1 MKLVAA
7 VCPSCGA
14 KLDVNPNEET
24 VVCKYCSS
32 TIIIQDAIAKYKIE
46 ISGNVEI
53 SNLPKVDNY
62 IKIAERHLKDCEYQD
77 AFDYYKK
84 AIELDPDNPFFL
96 LRYEMC
102 RIYLNDEID
111 YLFDRLMKYFNEYAS
126 VKTGQDI
133 SEITTEIINIL
144 NLSFEQTKDYYS
156 NETLDVSQMKIC
168 HQKLLSIISSYEELL
183 KLDPENP
190 ELISLIYIIIKE
202 DVRDKS
208 YKSENG
214 YKIYKLPKAEK
225 NDEINKLLSY
235 QKMLEEKDDT
245 KETKTESN
253 TNILGL
259 IFNLIYRVVLILLQI
274 GSLIDKM
281 YASAIVLLVLFIL
294 SIKKLNIIKD
304 DKVRKVV
311 QGILIIIWIIV
322 MIITSK

>member
-84 AIELDPDNPFFL
+84 AIELDPDNPFLL

-111 YLFDRLMKYFNEYAS
+111 YLFDKLMKYFNKYAS

-144 NLSFEQTKDYYS
+144 NLSFEQTKEYYS
-156 NETLDVSQMKIC
+156 NETLDVSQMKKC

-183 KLDPENP
+183 KLDSENP

-259 IFNLIYRVVLILLQI
+259 IFNLIYRVILILLQI

>member
-84 AIELDPDNPFFL
+84 AIELDPDNQFLL

-126 VKTGQDI
+126 VKTGEDI

-144 NLSFEQTKDYYS
+144 KSSFEQTKDYYS
-156 NETLDVSQMKIC
+156 NETLDVSRMKKC

-183 KLDPENP
+183 KLDPENT
-190 ELISLIYIIIKE
+190 ELISLIYITIKE

-225 NDEINKLLSY
+225 NDGINKLLSY
-235 QKMLEEKDDT
+235 QKMLEEKDDI

-253 TNILGL
+253 SNILGD
-259 IFNLIYRVVLILLQI
+259 IFNLIYRAVLVLLDI
-274 GSLIDKM
+274 GSIIDKM
-281 YASAIVLLVLFIL
+281 YASAIVLLALFIL
-294 SIKKLNIIKD
+294 SFKKLNIIKD
-304 DKVRKVV
+304 NKARKVV

>member
-24 VVCKYCSS
+24 VVCKYCLS

-53 SNLPKVDNY
+53 SNLSKVDNY

-84 AIELDPDNPFFL
+84 AIELDPDNPFLL
-96 LRYEMC
+96 LRHEMC

-126 VKTGQDI
+126 AKTGQDI

-144 NLSFEQTKDYYS
+144 NLSFEQTKEYYS
-156 NETLDVSQMKIC
+156 NETLDVSQMKKC

-235 QKMLEEKDDT
+235 EKMLEEKDDT